1 MDGLGKYLIS
11 DEDEPQP
18 KSRKLKSSS
27 SKINPIKKSNFSQ
40 VKINIYEKNYKNWIQ
55 EKNSKI
61 HEFFQKVPNQILI
74 FINFNIFFFLGQS

>member
-74 FINFNIFFFLGQS
+74 FPLAE